1 MKLLQILCEIRS
13 NYHLNPKT
21 SINDKLTEINKNNT
35 GNYFVS
41 MTEIDKLGINPSSK
55 YNTPLG
61 IYSYPL
67 QYVVDKIQNGSLN
80 RLPFAGNQ
88 NFVNVFRVN
97 GNIIDI
103 GKFSIELYEEYIT
116 KLKQIIKST
125 GFSIV
130 EHVFL
135 DIINKSYAYASN
147 KSIGGRFWYIMYEL
161 SKTIAENYVPKRK
174 FSIVWNNL
182 FRQLGIDGVVDN
194 GLGIIHRAEPTQAV
208 FFSMSKIVDIKRFNN
223 THIADTMKKN
233 KDTGEDIHKSI
244 IMLRNATKYSLN
256 ISQILSKYP
265 EYLKYIKNNDVRK
278 KALIDD
284 KIIEIY
290 IGNLNQF
297 TDDELLYAFSHYFD
311 SQKVQYITAKI
322 NYTNI
327 QVEQLFNVIKKQD
340 VAWNDSVYHVIQC
353 VCDTYHRT
361 KSTTYMPYDIIKIIG
376 SYQPFFTIHSMI
388 SYKIP
393 FAFDAMM
400 VHCKDDLTEKEYED
414 LVNTYKKHRI
424 HNNANT

>member
-1 MKLLQILCEIRS
+1 MRS

-61 IYSYPL
+61 VYAYPL
-67 QYVVDKIQNGSLN
+67 QYVVDTIQNGSLN
-80 RLPFAGNQ
+80 RLPFAGSQ
-88 NFVNVFRVN
+88 SFVNVFKAT

-103 GKFSIELYEEYIT
+103 SKFSIELYDEYII
-116 KLKQIIKST
+116 KLKQVVKSI

-130 EHVFL
+130 EHILL
-135 DIINKSYAYASN
+135 DIINRSYVYAST
-147 KSIGGRFWYIMYEL
+147 KSIGGRFWFIMYEL
-161 SKTIAENYVPKRK
+161 SKTVAENYVTKKK

-182 FRQLGIDGVVDN
+182 FRQLGVDGVVDN
-194 GLGIIHRAEPTQAV
+194 GLGIIHGSEPTQAV
-208 FFSMSKIVDIKRFNN
+208 FFSTSNITDIKRFDNK
-223 THIADTMKKN
+223 HVKDTMELN
-233 KDTGEDIHKSI
+233 KRKGDSKLNDLCI
-244 IMLRNATKYSLN
+244 LRKCEKYDYKT
-256 ISQILSKYP
+256 SQIISNHP
-265 EYLKYIKNNDVRK
+265 EYFRYITNKEVRRA
-278 KALIDD
+278 ALIDEKVID
-284 KIIEIY
+284 IY
-290 IGNLNQF
+290 IGKLNNF
-297 TDDELLYAFSHYFD
+297 TNDELLYAFSKYFD

-322 NYTNI
+322 SNTDI

-340 VAWNDSVYHVIQC
+340 VAWNDSIFHVIQC

-376 SYQPFFTIHSMI
+376 SYCPYFAMENMML
-388 SYKIP
+388 YRIP

-400 VHCKDDLTEKEYED
+400 VHCRDELSQRQIELLEKR
-414 LVNTYKKHRI
+414 YKEHRI